1 MSKPPPVTLQDVSSP
16 RTRPLVI
23 AHRGARRE
31 APENTLPAFQRALE
45 MGVEGIELDCL
56 LTADKVPV
64 VAHDDDLSHL
74 THYRGYIHSLPFD
87 TVRGIDVGSHFS
99 AASAGVTMPTLA
111 ETLELIARHDV
122 LTIVEIKAQ
131 PGLIKGAAQLIG
143 GIVGDIRMRGRTVIS
158 SAHTGLLRE
167 LKHRHP
173 QIPRAWIVRWGPFP
187 FFRLPFFARLAGISG
202 IHASLR
208 AISREGFPERVKS
221 MGLELLAWTA
231 NEPEEFE
238 LCQERNVDGIITDD
252 PPFAQE
258 QLGGSLNAVRR

>member
-1 MSKPPPVTLQDVSSP
+1 MSKPPPPKLQDVSSP
-16 RTRPLVI
+16 RARPLVI
-23 AHRGARRE
+23 AHRGARHE

-45 MGVEGIELDCL
+45 LGAEGIELDCL
-56 LTADKVPV
+56 LTEDKVPV
-64 VAHDDDLSHL
+64 VTHDDDLSKL
-74 THYRGYIHSLPFD
+74 THHRGYVHSLPFD

-131 PGLIKGAAQLIG
+131 PGLVQSAARLIG

-158 SAHTGLLRE
+158 SSHTGLLRE
-167 LKHRHP
+167 LKLHHP

-208 AISREGFPERVKS
+208 AIARSGFSERVKA

-231 NEPEEFE
+231 NEPAE
-238 LCQERNVDGIITDD
+238 LERCLQHNVDGIITDD

-258 QLGGSLNAVRR
+258 QLGGSPNAARR